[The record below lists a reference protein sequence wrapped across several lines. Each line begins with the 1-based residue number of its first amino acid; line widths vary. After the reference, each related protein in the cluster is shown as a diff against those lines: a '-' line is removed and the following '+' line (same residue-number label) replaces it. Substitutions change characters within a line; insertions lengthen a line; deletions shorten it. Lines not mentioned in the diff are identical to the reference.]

1 MMNITRILGKK
12 YRGQIIDSS
21 TKFAELLLNDKRVAV
36 VPALAFGDDRYV
48 RLSYATSRAN
58 IVEGMRR
65 IAAFVEEL
73 EEV

>member
-1 MMNITRILGKK
+1 MMMNITGIMGKK
-12 YRGQIIDSS
+12 FHGQPIQNS
-21 TKFAELLLNDKRVAV
+21 TQFADLLLGEKRVAV

-65 IAAFVEEL
+65 IAAFV
-73 EEV
+73 V